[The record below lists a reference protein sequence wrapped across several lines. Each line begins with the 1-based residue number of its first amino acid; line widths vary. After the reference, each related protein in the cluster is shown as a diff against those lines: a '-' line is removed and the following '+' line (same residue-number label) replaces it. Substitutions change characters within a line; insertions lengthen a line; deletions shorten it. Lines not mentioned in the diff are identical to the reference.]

1 MVTGHRLHYW
11 LLCLYCL
18 TQSTLIADDR
28 ATTAKLAQ
36 HARSILSN
44 RCFACHGPDQTE
56 RKAGLRLDEASSMFR
71 PADSGEQPVLPGN
84 PEQSELLRRMVT
96 EDEDERM
103 PPADFGQRLLPEEV
117 QAIREW
123 IAQGAQLPQHWSF
136 IPPRK
141 ALPPKI
147 SSPTS
152 PASADIPPAWLH
164 HPLDRFV
171 LARQLERGLQPSP
184 PATRAELLRRL
195 SLDLI
200 GLPPTPEEVIRFEQ
214 DTSDA
219 AYERQVDRLLAS
231 PAYGQHWARKWLDLA
246 RYADS
251 SGYAD
256 DPARTIWAY
265 RDWVIDAINDNMP
278 VDQFTLEQLAG
289 DLLPKPTQPQ
299 LVATAFHR
307 NTLTNNE
314 GGTNDEEFRSVAI
327 VDRVNTT
334 LAVWMG
340 VTMAC
345 AQCHTHKYDP
355 FTQEEYFK
363 LYAILNQSQDAD
375 RKDESPTLDL
385 YSDQQREQR
394 QQSERRIAEIKK
406 MLEQPSA
413 SVLEGL
419 SEWEANLV
427 EPTWTALQP
436 LSVNSS
442 RNSDVRIDDTDR
454 SIHVRPTANNIVS
467 EKYTISLNTGAAET
481 LRFHALGLRTLP
493 SSDLPGGGA
502 GTSGTGEK
510 GGNFVITTVSAKIAA
525 TVAANPSQTAET
537 PKPRNIKFA
546 AAYAD
551 YTQNGFVAN
560 NVIDADK
567 ASGWAVGG
575 AESQSHLLT
584 LIPEEAFELS
594 PDETL
599 ELEID
604 HNSSHRHH
612 LLGSF
617 RLELSNSSSVSAWMR
632 LDQQLITTLRTLR
645 DGRKAAQQRALEVAF
660 SRYFAPMNDPLRQE
674 LSTLEQQLAQLKP
687 LTSVPVMRELEEK
700 SRRETFIQLRGNYKS
715 LGAKVEPGVPAVFHP
730 LAETALAPNRLA
742 FARWLV
748 DRRNPLTAR
757 VWVNRLWESLFGIGI
772 VRTSE
777 EFGSQGDRPSHPE
790 LLDWLACELMD
801 QQWDTKRL
809 LKLIVTSETYRQ
821 TSRMTAADLES
832 DKENIWLARGPRV
845 RLSAEMV
852 RDQALSIAGL
862 MSDKMYGPPVRPPQ
876 PNLGL
881 RAAFGSETDW
891 KTSEGEDRYRRG
903 LYTTWR
909 RSNPY
914 PSMATFDAPSREVC
928 TLRRDSTNTPLQALV
943 TLNDPGFVEAAQGLA
958 RRVVLY
964 ECNEPS
970 SCTDLTKMQRAFNLC
985 TSRAA
990 SEPES
995 RALLDLLATSR
1006 EHFANDPA
1014 AAKLLSTDPIG
1025 PLTDQSQEIEL
1036 AAWTSLC
1043 NVLLNLDE
1051 VLMKR

>member
-1 MVTGHRLHYW
+1 MVSGHRLYY
-11 LLCLYCL
+11 LILGFFCLP
-18 TQSTLIADDR
+18 LIALQADEPSNSDS
-28 ATTAKLAQ
+28 LSQ
-36 HARSILSN
+36 LARSILSN
-44 RCFACHGPDQTE
+44 RCFTCHGPDQAE
-56 RKAGLRLDEASSMFR
+56 RQAGLRLDEANSMFR
-71 PADSGEQPVLPGN
+71 PADSGEQPVIPGN
-84 PEQSELLRRMVT
+84 PEQSELLRRIVS

-103 PPADFGQRLLPEEV
+103 PPADFGQRLLPAEV
-117 QAIREW
+117 QTIREW
-123 IAQGAQLPQHWSF
+123 ISQGAQLPQHWSF
-136 IPPRK
+136 IPPRRV
-141 ALPPKI
+141 PPPTI
-147 SSPTS
+147 DLASSTVS
-152 PASADIPPAWLH
+152 ASVSNAWRY
-164 HPLDRFV
+164 HPIDRFV
-171 LARQLERGLQPSP
+171 LSRQQARGLHPSP

-200 GLPPTPEEVIRFEQ
+200 GLPPTPEEVIQFEL
-214 DTSDA
+214 DTSDD

-265 RDWVIDAINDNMP
+265 RDWVIDAINDNVP
-278 VDQFTLEQLAG
+278 VDQFTAEQLAG
-289 DLLPKPTQPQ
+289 DLLPNPTQQQ

-363 LYAILNQSQDAD
+363 LYAIFNQSQDAD
-375 RKDESPTLDL
+375 RRDESPTLDL

-394 QQSERRIAEIKK
+394 KQLERRITEIKAE
-406 MLEQPSA
+406 LEQPSTT
-413 SVLEGL
+413 VLQGL
-419 SEWEANLV
+419 SQWEASLK
-427 EPTWTALQP
+427 EPTWTILQP
-436 LSVNSS
+436 LSLNSS
-442 RNSDVRIDDTDR
+442 RSSDVRIDNDR

-467 EKYTISLNTGAAET
+467 DKYTLALKSGTT
-481 LRFHALGLRTLP
+481 DKLRIHAFGLRTLP
-493 SSDLPGGGA
+493 SADLPGSGA
-502 GTSGTGEK
+502 GTSGTGDK
-510 GGNFVITTVSAKIAA
+510 GGNFVITTVSAKIVATAA
-525 TVAANPSQTAET
+525 PKPSETAEP
-537 PKPRNIKFA
+537 PKPRNVKFV

-551 YTQNGFVAN
+551 YSQNGFAADR
-560 NVIDADK
+560 VIDEDK

-575 AESQSHLLT
+575 AESLSHLLT
-584 LIPEEAFELS
+584 LIPEETFDLS

-599 ELEID
+599 EIEID

-617 RLELSNSSSVSAWMR
+617 RLELSTSPSVSEWMR
-632 LDQQLITTLRTLR
+632 LDQELIATVRTPQDKR
-645 DGRKAAQQRALEVAF
+645 QTPQQRALEVAF
-660 SRYFAPMNDPLRQE
+660 SRHFAPANDPLRKE
-674 LSTLEQQLAQLKP
+674 LATLEQQLAQLKP
-687 LTSVPVMRELEEK
+687 LTIVPVMRELEEK
-700 SRRETFIQLRGNYKS
+700 SRRETFVQLRGNYKS

-730 LAETALAPNRLA
+730 LPESVQAPDRLA
-742 FARWLV
+742 LARWLV

-809 LKLIVTSETYRQ
+809 LKLLVTSETYRQ
-821 TSRMTAADLES
+821 TSRMTPADLES

-862 MSDKMYGPPVRPPQ
+862 MSDKLYGPPVRPPQ

-958 RRVVLY
+958 RRVVLH
-964 ECNEPS
+964 ECLEHLPS
-970 SCTDLTKMQRAFNLC
+970 TDLTKLQRAFQLC

-990 SEPES
+990 SAPEIQS
-995 RALLDLLATSR
+995 LTDLLAEAR
-1006 EHFANDPA
+1006 AHFASDPA
-1014 AAKLLSTDPIG
+1014 AAKLLATDPLG
-1025 PLTDQSQEIEL
+1025 PLADQSQEIEL